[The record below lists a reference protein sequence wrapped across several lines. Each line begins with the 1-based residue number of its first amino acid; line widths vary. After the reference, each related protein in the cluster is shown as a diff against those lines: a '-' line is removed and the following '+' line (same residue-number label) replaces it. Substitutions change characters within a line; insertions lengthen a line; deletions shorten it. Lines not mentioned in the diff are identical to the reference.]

1 MNHIQ
6 MVEHFEDFWF
16 RIVGRASCNQTY
28 TDLCKKK
35 ERKKER
41 KEKRK
46 KESNHYDNTKPDQ
59 RIHSVVSSQHLWLR
73 KDWSDF
79 VWPCSH

>member
-1 MNHIQ
+1 LGLALGQKHMNHIQ

-41 KEKRK
+41 KKGKK
-46 KESNHYDNTKPDQ
+46 KEREQP
-59 RIHSVVSSQHLWLR
+59 L
-73 KDWSDF
+73 
-79 VWPCSH
+79 